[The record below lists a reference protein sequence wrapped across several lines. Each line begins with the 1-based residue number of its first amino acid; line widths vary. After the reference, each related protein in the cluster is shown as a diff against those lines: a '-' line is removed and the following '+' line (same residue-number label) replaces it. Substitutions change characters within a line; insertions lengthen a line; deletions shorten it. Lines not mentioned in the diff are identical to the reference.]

1 MVFRYLVVFCVAP
14 ETHTTYAHP
23 WSDALTGARL
33 GPRKQIVLC
42 ESIMVMMASSPSLP
56 GLPMS
61 AMSSSSDRDCCCLVA
76 GGGSVDVR
84 VVMMQLQ
91 VVARVKGL
99 GDSSRRQERRRYR

>member
-1 MVFRYLVVFCVAP
+1 
-14 ETHTTYAHP
+14 
-23 WSDALTGARL
+23 
-33 GPRKQIVLC
+33 
-42 ESIMVMMASSPSLP
+42 
-56 GLPMS
+56 MS